1 MERQS
6 KTAPNI
12 EIKKYRN
19 TRYWSVWMGR
29 RMLVVTAYKKGALA
43 IRAELIREQEK
54 QKPAAPTVRRSRKSR
69 TTAARR

>member
-1 MERQS
+1 MERQI
-6 KTAPNI
+6 KTAPSI

-19 TRYWSVWMGR
+19 TRYWAVWMGR

-54 QKPAAPTVRRSRKSR
+54 QRPAAPTVHRNRKNRNSS
-69 TTAARR
+69 ARK